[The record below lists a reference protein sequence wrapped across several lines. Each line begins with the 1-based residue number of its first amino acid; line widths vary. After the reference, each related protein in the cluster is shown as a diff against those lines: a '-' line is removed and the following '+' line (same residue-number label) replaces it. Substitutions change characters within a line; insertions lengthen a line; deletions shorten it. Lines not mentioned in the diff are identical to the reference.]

1 MVAGDRSSPAARAD
15 EALEGLSE
23 ADRALVLEARRRL
36 RARQQQP
43 DMSETLTRR
52 VESELGIEPEE
63 KDRGPRRS

>member
-1 MVAGDRSSPAARAD
+1 MATGDKAPPVPQD

-43 DMSETLTRR
+43 EVSDTLTRR
-52 VESELGIEPEE
+52 VESELGVEPEE
-63 KDRGPRRS
+63 KKG